1 VAQEAVNVGSSATL
15 IVQPPS
21 SGNTTITVFN
31 PPTSGTTVY
40 LGGSTVTTS
49 TGFALTP
56 GSPPAG
62 QYNGPSAGIYGIT
75 SSGIAQLTVTV
86 VVS

>member
-1 VAQEAVNVGSSATL
+1 MAQESVNVGNSATL
-15 IVQPPS
+15 IVQPPA
-21 SGNTTITVFN
+21 SGNSTVTVFN

-62 QYNGPSAGIYGIT
+62 QYNGPSTGIYGIT
-75 SSGIAQLTVTV
+75 ASGIAQLTVTM